1 MWKEA
6 PVPKT
11 SSIRLAVSTEL
22 RLVTDR
28 QTDRQTD
35 RHWATASTRTSIASR
50 GKNNKHYRAS
60 L

>member
-22 RLVTDR
+22 QLV
-28 QTDRQTD
+28 TDRQTD

>member
-22 RLVTDR
+22 RLVTE
-28 QTDRQTD
+28 TD